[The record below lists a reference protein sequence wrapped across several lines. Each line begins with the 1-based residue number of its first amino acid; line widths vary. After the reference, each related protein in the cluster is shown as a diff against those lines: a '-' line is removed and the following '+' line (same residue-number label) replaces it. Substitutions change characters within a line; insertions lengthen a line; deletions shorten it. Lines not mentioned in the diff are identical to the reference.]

1 MAFWGR
7 LIRCAAEISLQSVRC
22 ELFKKMAGTK
32 WPGPA
37 SVEKDHT
44 RYPDFPLRITEIDRG
59 PVGDSGVIRLS
70 SEPL

>member
-32 WPGPA
+32 
-37 SVEKDHT
+37 
-44 RYPDFPLRITEIDRG
+44 
-59 PVGDSGVIRLS
+59 
-70 SEPL
+70 